1 MNRTITGL
9 LTLSL
14 LLAPIEVGAVPLTL
28 ETGVSYQQQQNRP
41 CVIGDPSCHNSVGF
55 EFTLIPVGKSAG
67 TLTSPV
73 YTLDQ
78 LRSTAGNRFSVGID
92 VNQAQQ
98 TYSLESF
105 QFNINGGAADYTF
118 TGPADIPAV
127 NKGNGFSDARLVSF
141 DITGLTGS
149 GVFSATFAN
158 ADAGRE
164 QFFLIPEGAGLL
176 TESEP
181 PAHAPEPGTL
191 LLLATS
197 MIGVGSAA
205 WRRQR
210 RSPTGGRIAS
220 EEGET

>member
-1 MNRTITGL
+1 M
-9 LTLSL
+9 
-14 LLAPIEVGAVPLTL
+14 
-28 ETGVSYQQQQNRP
+28 
-41 CVIGDPSCHNSVGF
+41 
-55 EFTLIPVGKSAG
+55 SAG

-78 LRSTAGNRFSVGID
+78 LRSIAGNQFSIGID

-98 TYSLESF
+98 
-105 QFNINGGAADYTF
+105 F

-127 NKGNGFSDARLVSF
+127 NPGNGFSDARLVSF

-149 GVFSATFAN
+149 GVFSVTFAN

-164 QFFLIPEGAGLL
+164 QFFLISEGDLA
-176 TESEP
+176 P
-181 PAHAPEPGTL
+181 VPEPGTL

-197 MIGVGSAA
+197 MLGIGGAA

-210 RSPTGGRIAS
+210 RSPAGP
-220 EEGET
+220 

>member
-9 LTLSL
+9 LTLSF
-14 LLAPIEVGAVPLTL
+14 LLAPIGVGAVPLTL
-28 ETGVSYQQQQNRP
+28 ETGVSYQQRQNSP
-41 CVIGDPSCHNSVGF
+41 CVIGDPSCHNSADF
-55 EFTLIPVGKSAG
+55 AFTLIPVGTSAG

-78 LRSTAGNRFSVGID
+78 IRSVAGNRFSVGID
-92 VNQAQQ
+92 VNQAQP

-105 QFNINGGAADYTF
+105 QFNINGGAAEYTF

-176 TESEP
+176 TEVEP

-197 MIGVGSAA
+197 MIGVGGAA

-210 RSPTGGRIAS
+210 RSPERS
-220 EEGET
+220 

>member
-1 MNRTITGL
+1 MNRVITGL

-14 LLAPIEVGAVPLTL
+14 SMAPVGVSAVPLTL

-41 CVIGDPSCHNSVGF
+41 CVVGDPSCHNPAGF
-55 EFTLIPVGKSAG
+55 DFTLIPVGMSAG

-78 LRSTAGNRFSVGID
+78 LRSIAGNQFSVGID

-98 TYSLESF
+98 TYSLQSF
-105 QFNINGGAADYTF
+105 QFNINGGAPEYTF

-127 NKGNGFSDARLVSF
+127 NPGNGFSDARLVSF

-149 GVFSATFAN
+149 GVFSVTFAN

-164 QFFLIPEGAGLL
+164 QFFLI
-176 TESEP
+176 SEDDLAP
-181 PAHAPEPGTL
+181 VPEPGTL

-197 MIGVGSAA
+197 MLGIGGAA

-210 RSPTGGRIAS
+210 RSPAGP
-220 EEGET
+220 

>member
-14 LLAPIEVGAVPLTL
+14 SMTPVGVGAVPLTL

-41 CVIGDPSCHNSVGF
+41 CVIGDPSCHNPAGF
-55 EFTLIPVGKSAG
+55 EFTLIPVGTSAG

-78 LRSTAGNRFSVGID
+78 IRSVAGNQFTVGID

-98 TYSLESF
+98 PYSLQNF
-105 QFNINGGAADYTF
+105 QFNINGGSPEYTF
-118 TGPADIPAV
+118 TGPAGIPAV

-149 GVFSATFAN
+149 GVFSATFAS

-176 TESEP
+176 ATEAEP
-181 PAHAPEPGTL
+181 TRAPEPGTL

-197 MIGVGSAA
+197 MLGAGGAA

-210 RSPTGGRIAS
+210 RSLARG
-220 EEGET
+220 